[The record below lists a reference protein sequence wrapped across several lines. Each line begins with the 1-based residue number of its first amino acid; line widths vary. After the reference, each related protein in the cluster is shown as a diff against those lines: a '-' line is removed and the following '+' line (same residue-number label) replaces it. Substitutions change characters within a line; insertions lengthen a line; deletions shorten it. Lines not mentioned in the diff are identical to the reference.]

1 LYIIQNAYNIVDD
14 VFNVDEKFCAHSERV
29 RRYLKIEQKSSLPI
43 DEHPRNLLLPKDDH
57 SARRVGV
64 RHQSSTLNH
73 LKDQMFKKRIKKDS
87 TFSIDVMI
95 PGVTVKVPTDL
106 KDQAKITLEIRVR
119 DVHFRSDEKEH
130 NKTIETREN
139 ETDYLM
145 KYETEVFSSK
155 YKVLLTLDD
164 LEMYLF
170 D

>member
-1 LYIIQNAYNIVDD
+1 
-14 VFNVDEKFCAHSERV
+14 
-29 RRYLKIEQKSSLPI
+29 
-43 DEHPRNLLLPKDDH
+43 
-57 SARRVGV
+57 
-64 RHQSSTLNH
+64 
-73 LKDQMFKKRIKKDS
+73 MFKKRIKKDS